1 MIVQKESA
9 PEIRSAFLFVLR
21 VCDWKTYASSR
32 SAFFQFI
39 RSPRVVVD
47 PELELELEDGVEFE
61 TGCL

>member
-39 RSPRVVVD
+39 KSPRVVV
-47 PELELELEDGVEFE
+47 ELEEEELLRSFELE
-61 TGCL
+61 TGAL